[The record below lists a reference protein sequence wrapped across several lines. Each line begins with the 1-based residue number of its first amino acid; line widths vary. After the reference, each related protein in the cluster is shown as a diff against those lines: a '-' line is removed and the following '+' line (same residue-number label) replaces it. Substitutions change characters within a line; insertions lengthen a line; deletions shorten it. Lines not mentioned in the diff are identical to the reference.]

1 MKKFKLHQAASKMV
15 LHLRCRSS
23 AERLRRLTQSQEAP
37 SASVQRYGLTEVS
50 APAPASSAQ
59 VDVVF
64 VHGLNGDPK
73 HTWTSKTNNVF
84 WPKDLLPSFVSD
96 QNVRVLVY
104 GYDADIVSF
113 ARKDAGITKDKI
125 HNHAER
131 LIADLFANRRV
142 CQSNIILSPAYPVVD
157 PEGFRTSNNF
167 RGTFTWRAGGKKG
180 KSNRGAE
187 VLPW

>member
-1 MKKFKLHQAASKMV
+1 MKKFKLQAASKMV
-15 LHLRCRSS
+15 LHLRCRFS
-23 AERLRRLTQSQEAP
+23 AARPFRLTQSQEAP
-37 SASVQRYGLTEVS
+37 SASVLRYGLTEVS
-50 APAPASSAQ
+50 APTPASSAQ

-73 HTWTSKTNNVF
+73 HTWTSKAGNVF

-96 QNVRVLVY
+96 QNARILVY

-113 ARKDAGITKDKI
+113 ARKDAGVTKDKI

-142 CQSNIILSPAYPVVD
+142 CRSQSI
-157 PEGFRTSNNF
+157 
-167 RGTFTWRAGGKKG
+167 
-180 KSNRGAE
+180 
-187 VLPW
+187 